1 MQTLDSFLM
10 SMISS
15 GTPILFA
22 LMGDLV
28 GQQTGI
34 ISLSV
39 EGSML
44 MGACA
49 GFAAAAYTNSLILTI
64 LAAALAGA
72 LIGLI
77 QAFLVVSRK
86 ANMLASGLTLIF
98 FAQGITGFAGR
109 HLLTKEI
116 AGFDK
121 VAIPFLSRIPIIGV
135 FFNQDPITYL
145 SYFSVVILYLVLNK
159 TRFGFELRATG
170 HNKESVEAYGINPK
184 VMQYAAV
191 IFAGLMA
198 GIGGAHLS
206 TAYTMSWV
214 DNISGGRG
222 LIASALV
229 ILCGWSIEKSM
240 LAAYLF
246 GGAQALQI
254 LLQMTGIKVPTYL
267 MLMLPY
273 VVTIISLA
281 IVSVKGKAKMPE
293 ELTKISELSHET

>member
-1 MQTLDSFLM
+1 MQTFDSFLM

-49 GFAAAAYTNSLILTI
+49 GFAVAAYTNNLILTI

-72 LIGLI
+72 FIGLI
-77 QAFLVVSRK
+77 QAYLVISRK

-109 HLLTKEI
+109 NLLTKEI
-116 AGFDK
+116 VGFDK
-121 VAIPFLSRIPIIGV
+121 IAVPFISKIPVIGV
-135 FFNQDPITYL
+135 FFDQDPITYL
-145 SYFSVVILYLVLNK
+145 SYFVIVILFLVLNK

-170 HNKESVEAYGINPK
+170 QNKESVEAYGINPK
-184 VMQYAAV
+184 VMQYVAV
-191 IFAGLMA
+191 VFAGALA
-198 GIGGAHLS
+198 GIGGGHLC
-206 TAYTMSWV
+206 T
-214 DNISGGRG
+214 
-222 LIASALV
+222 
-229 ILCGWSIEKSM
+229 
-240 LAAYLF
+240 
-246 GGAQALQI
+246 
-254 LLQMTGIKVPTYL
+254 
-267 MLMLPY
+267 
-273 VVTIISLA
+273 
-281 IVSVKGKAKMPE
+281 
-293 ELTKISELSHET
+293 

>member
-49 GFAAAAYTNSLILTI
+49 GFAAAAYTNSLLLTI

-72 LIGLI
+72 SIGLI

-121 VAIPFLSRIPIIGV
+121 VAIPFLSKIPVIGV

-145 SYFSVVILYLVLNK
+145 SYVLIVILYLVLNK